1 MVAHFCGFL
10 LRKYD
15 TPTEIPGEQKNLK
28 KKAIKTTPK
37 QKVRALPFMQAR
49 WRQNKIGVEQEGA
62 GNVRFA
68 NAYLVPPD
76 LFANETL

>member
-28 KKAIKTTPK
+28 KKGHKNHPQTEGTSTAFYAGPLAPK
-37 QKVRALPFMQAR
+37 QNR
-49 WRQNKIGVEQEGA
+49 G
-62 GNVRFA
+62 
-68 NAYLVPPD
+68 
-76 LFANETL
+76 